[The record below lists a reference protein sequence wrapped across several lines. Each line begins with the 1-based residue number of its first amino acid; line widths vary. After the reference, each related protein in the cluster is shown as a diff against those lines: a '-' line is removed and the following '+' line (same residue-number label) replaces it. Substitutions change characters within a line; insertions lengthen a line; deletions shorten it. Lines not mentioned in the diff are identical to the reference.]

1 MISSPSLAWLSL
13 NIRDCSTVLKLF
25 GVHTHTRTPED
36 GTLLPCRLRQIKKVL
51 ASTSSFSLFSRF
63 YVPTSRSEFIFS
75 PFCLLSPG
83 GCYRHRD
90 SPWAAAAT
98 VYSLHFRWRTLR
110 RSLRCEA
117 FLFFFFFFKSS
128 RDREELTWAVRL
140 VPKTFPL
147 FLRLLTPAVSSEK
160 LRGLISMRIMCCVC
174 FCVCE
179 RARAPFLHWGPWGSC
194 SCQHVPWQTLHD
206 DLVQESA
213 HPPASFSPFIL

>member
-117 FLFFFFFFKSS
+117 FLFFFFLNPAEIVKSWHGRS
-128 RDREELTWAVRL
+128 V
-140 VPKTFPL
+140 L
-147 FLRLLTPAVSSEK
+147 FLKLFLFFFVSWPRPSPLRK